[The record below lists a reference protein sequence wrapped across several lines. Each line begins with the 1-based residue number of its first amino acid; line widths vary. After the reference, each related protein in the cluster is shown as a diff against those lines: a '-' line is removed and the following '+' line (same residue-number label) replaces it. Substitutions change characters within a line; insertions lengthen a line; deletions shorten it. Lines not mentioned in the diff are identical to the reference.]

1 MRSIISGSLICSLA
15 VSAAVL
21 AEGYYPQANGPGSIN
36 WPPPGGSAATQQRM
50 PTYQRPAN
58 AGFRPYPDY
67 KQQPRYR
74 YPSGRKIKNELIA
87 PPSEDWPDAAYY
99 RPSEQSPDKSV
110 ELMSPGEL
118 RAQPVERG
126 APVEVVPPPSIP
138 IEEVDVPLSEKPEHD
153 WRPMKEQEQLQS
165 LEETTTPP
173 EPAVNAEPVMRK
185 IEPKP
190 SPLQAKKTTVA
201 SQKREDKSE
210 PVMREVE
217 RKDVPPP
224 ADTET
229 TPLQSGMSIGGKHTL
244 MAMPPAEE
252 KPAEEK

>member
-1 MRSIISGSLICSLA
+1 MISGGLICSLA
-15 VSAAVL
+15 VSTVAL
-21 AEGYYPQANGPGSIN
+21 AEGYYPQASGPGSIN

-50 PTYQRPAN
+50 PAYQRPAN

-74 YPSGRKIKNELIA
+74 YRSGQKIKNELII
-87 PPSEDWPDAAYY
+87 PPGEDWPDAAYY
-99 RPSEQSPDKSV
+99 RPSEQSLDKSV
-110 ELMSPGEL
+110 ELPSPGEL
-118 RAQPVERG
+118 RPQPVERG

-173 EPAVNAEPVMRK
+173 EPVVKSEPVMRK

-190 SPLQAKKTTVA
+190 SPLQTKKTA
-201 SQKREDKSE
+201 APQEREDKAG

-217 RKDVPPP
+217 KKDVSPP
-224 ADTET
+224 ADTAT

>member
-21 AEGYYPQANGPGSIN
+21 AEGYYPQASGPGSIN

-50 PTYQRPAN
+50 PAYQRPAN

-74 YPSGRKIKNELIA
+74 YPSGRKIKNELIT
-87 PPSEDWPDAAYY
+87 PPGEDWPDAAYF

-110 ELMSPGEL
+110 ELPSPGEL
-118 RAQPVERG
+118 RLQPVERG

-153 WRPMKEQEQLQS
+153 WRPMKEQAELQS
-165 LEETTTPP
+165 LEETTLPP
-173 EPAVNAEPVMRK
+173 VSAVKAEPVMRK

-190 SPLQAKKTTVA
+190 SPLTGKATVA
-201 SQKREDKSE
+201 TQPREEKSQA
-210 PVMREVE
+210 VMREVE
-217 RKDVPPP
+217 RNDMSPP
-224 ADTET
+224 ADTAT
-229 TPLQSGMSIGGKHTL
+229 LPLQSGMSIGGRHTL
-244 MAMPPAEE
+244 MTTPPREE
-252 KPAEEK
+252 KPAETKY